1 MVAAAQKTTSPGGA
15 ESEVAGL
22 RSQIAIG
29 LGIISILAVLLVTL
43 PPVILDLG
51 LTINL
56 ALSLLI
62 LLVAMY
68 LRNPLDI
75 SAFPTILLL
84 ATLFRLA
91 LNIASVRLILLHGDR
106 GTAAAGS
113 VIEAFG
119 EFVVGGSFAVGI
131 VVFLLFIIINF
142 VVITKGSG
150 RVAEVA
156 ARFTLDAM
164 PGKQMS
170 IDADLNAGTIDEPE
184 ARRRRKRIQEE
195 ADFYGA
201 MDGASKFVRGDA
213 VAAILITA
221 VNIVGGLAIGLL
233 QFDMSFLEAL
243 STYTLLTVGD
253 GLVTAI
259 PSLLVSVAA
268 GVIVTRAG
276 SSQDL
281 ATELRTQLWSNP
293 IPLGIGAGVL
303 GTLALVPGLPNF
315 AFAML
320 AAGLGLGAYRVSQEK
335 QEQEA
340 AAKALPKPEEKP
352 ALPERPA
359 DLLRPPDPLEL
370 QVGYGLIDL
379 VDPDKQG
386 ELLNRIR
393 MLRRDLTA
401 RMGFP
406 VPLVHIRDNL
416 QLGAEEYALL
426 VRGVRMGRGTLMADH
441 LLAIA
446 PPGGGPPIRGF
457 ETRDPTFGLRAFWI
471 RPSEKS
477 EAQISGYTVVDAAS
491 VIVTHLTELLRRH
504 ASDLLG
510 RQQTQE
516 MIDAV
521 SATQP
526 KLVSEV
532 VPEVLSLGGVQKVL
546 QNLLKESVPV
556 RDLPAILEALGDYA
570 PKTKDPE
577 LLTELVRERLAAQI
591 SAELAPDGK
600 LEVLVLGP
608 DIERTIAGSIQRSEH
623 GTLIALDAPTIAK
636 VVGAVRKAVEKVS
649 ILHPDAPI
657 LCTPDVRPHL
667 RRMIERV
674 IPRSAVITANELSPE
689 ARVESI
695 GVVSFD

>member
-1 MVAAAQKTTSPGGA
+1 MVAATTGTEKLA
-15 ESEVAGL
+15 VASL
-22 RSQIAIG
+22 SSQVAIG
-29 LGIISILAVLLVTL
+29 LGIVAVLGILLVTL
-43 PPVILDLG
+43 PPVVLDLG
-51 LTINL
+51 LTLNL
-56 ALSLLI
+56 SLSLLI
-62 LLVAMY
+62 LLVSLY

-91 LNIASVRLILLHGDR
+91 LNIASTRLILLNGER

-150 RVAEVA
+150 RIAEVA

-184 ARRRRKRIQEE
+184 ARRRRRRIQEE

-213 VAAILITA
+213 VAAILITV
-221 VNIVGGLAIGLL
+221 VNVIGGLAVGLL
-233 QFDMSFLEAL
+233 QYDMGFLEAL

-259 PSLLVSVAA
+259 PSLLVSIAA

-276 SSQDL
+276 SNEDL

-315 AFAML
+315 AFALL
-320 AAGLGLGAYRVSQEK
+320 AAGMGLGAYRVSQEK
-335 QEQEA
+335 QEKEEA
-340 AAKALPKPEEKP
+340 ERALPKQEERP

-379 VDPDKQG
+379 VDPEKQG

-393 MLRRDLTA
+393 MLRRDLTV

-457 ETRDPTFGLRAFWI
+457 ETRDPTFGLKAFWI

-477 EAQISGYTVVDAAS
+477 EAQIAGYTVVDAAS

-532 VPEVLSLGGVQKVL
+532 VPEALSLGGVQKVL

-591 SAELAPDGK
+591 TAELAPDGR

-623 GTLIALDAPTIAK
+623 GTLIALDAATIAK

-674 IPRSAVITANELSPE
+674 TPRSAVITANELSPE
-689 ARVESI
+689 SRVESI
-695 GVVSFD
+695 GMVSFD